1 MIVLI
6 IGRDDFPFP
15 IPLVPEGPKW
25 RFDTAAGED
34 ELLRRT
40 IGRNELAA
48 VQVCLAYADAQ
59 REYYAEYR
67 DSSGVLQY
75 AQRLGSTTGKRDGL
89 YWPTKAGEPRSPLG
103 ERVATARAD
112 GTGSGRP
119 VPFNGYLYRI
129 LTAQGSG
136 APGGAYG
143 YVANGKM
150 IGGFALV
157 AVPAVWGASGVM
169 TFLVSHE
176 GVVYEK
182 NLGPKTAE
190 IARQMKTFNPDQSWR
205 RVEP

>member
-1 MIVLI
+1 
-6 IGRDDFPFP
+6 
-15 IPLVPEGPKW
+15 
-25 RFDTAAGED
+25 
-34 ELLRRT
+34 
-40 IGRNELAA
+40 
-48 VQVCLAYADAQ
+48 
-59 REYYAEYR
+59 
-67 DSSGVLQY
+67 
-75 AQRLGSTTGKRDGL
+75 
-89 YWPTKAGEPRSPLG
+89 
-103 ERVATARAD
+103 
-112 GTGSGRP
+112 